1 MSSNPQ
7 FRQNRLLA
15 ALPAPDYERLARNI
29 EPVSMSLGDTLYDPG
44 ELLPYAYFPATAIV
58 SLQYVMESGA
68 SAEIAGVG
76 NEGVVG
82 ISLFMGGDTTIS
94 SAVVRTA
101 GEAYRLKRGLLKEEF
116 DQGGPIRHLL
126 LGYTQ
131 ALMVQITQTGACNRH
146 HTIGQQLC
154 RWLLVTLDR
163 IRSDDLVVTQEL
175 IANLLGVRREAITEA
190 AGALQQAGVIRY
202 RRGHI
207 SVLDRSELEAR
218 SCECY
223 LVVKNEFDRLLADH
237 RDRSHGA

>member
-7 FRQNRLLA
+7 FHQNRLLA
-15 ALPAPDYERLARNI
+15 ALPAPEYERLARNI
-29 EPVSMSLGDTLYDPG
+29 ELVSMSLGDTLYDPG
-44 ELLPYAYFPATAIV
+44 EHLPYAYFPTTAIV

-116 DQGGPIRHLL
+116 DQGGPIQHLL

-131 ALMVQITQTGACNRH
+131 ALMAQITQTGACNRH
-146 HTIGQQLC
+146 HRIDQQLC

-163 IRSDDLVVTQEL
+163 VRSADLVVTQEL
-175 IANLLGVRREAITEA
+175 IANLLGVRREAVTEA
-190 AGALQQAGVIRY
+190 AGALQRAGVIRY

-207 SVLDRSELEAR
+207 SVLDRSGLEAR

-223 LVVKNEFDRLLADH
+223 LVVKNEFDRLLAD
-237 RDRSHGA
+237 RPDPSHGN

>member
-1 MSSNPQ
+1 
-7 FRQNRLLA
+7 
-15 ALPAPDYERLARNI
+15 
-29 EPVSMSLGDTLYDPG
+29 
-44 ELLPYAYFPATAIV
+44 
-58 SLQYVMESGA
+58 
-68 SAEIAGVG
+68 
-76 NEGVVG
+76 
-82 ISLFMGGDTTIS
+82 
-94 SAVVRTA
+94 
-101 GEAYRLKRGLLKEEF
+101 
-116 DQGGPIRHLL
+116 
-126 LGYTQ
+126 
-131 ALMVQITQTGACNRH
+131 
-146 HTIGQQLC
+146 
-154 RWLLVTLDR
+154 TLDR